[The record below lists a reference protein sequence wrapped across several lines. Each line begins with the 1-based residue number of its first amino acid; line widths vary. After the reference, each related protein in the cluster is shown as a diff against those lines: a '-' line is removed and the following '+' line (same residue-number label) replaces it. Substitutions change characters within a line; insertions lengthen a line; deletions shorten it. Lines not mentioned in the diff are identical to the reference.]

1 MKKRK
6 YLALLLAVAMTLTAC
21 GSSSST
27 ETSGQTQ
34 AAEQQQDSKA
44 ADTDSKESEGSQK
57 TLTVAYRSEAA
68 NLDPH
73 NNQSLTAFS
82 LEMLVYDRLVEKDSE
97 GNIVPSLATSWE
109 VIDETTIRFNL
120 RDDVYFSNG
129 EQLTAEDVKYTIE
142 RAETMPNSSSF
153 MKSFDGAGTTVVD
166 DFTIDI
172 KLHNAFAPVYNYL
185 ASARGSIVC
194 KSAMEEIGSDAYGR
208 DPIGSGPLVFSKW
221 VPGDR
226 IEMTR
231 NENYWG
237 TKTVYETFI
246 ARFISEASSRE
257 IELETGG
264 VDVALYIA
272 SGDIARLE
280 ENPNTVV
287 YNEPGYSQTM
297 ITINQ
302 NTCTQLKDQKI
313 REAFYKALDI
323 EGIVAAVYG
332 DTAVPAYS
340 IFPPAITGYKQV
352 GSDSYDPDAAKALLD
367 EAGYDYSETIE
378 LMTTD
383 DSTAI
388 SVCEAIKNMWESVGI
403 NVEILTYDSA
413 TMGEKVGA
421 GEYQLQISTSSA
433 SSGDPDHALYEW
445 KSEPHGLNTPQ
456 EIADLIAKGASTYET
471 EERAAIYAEIQ
482 EKCWEYHGVI
492 MIAFSNVTYGAG
504 SNVQNLDVHPGNV
517 PNFAGL
523 TFTE

>member
-1 MKKRK
+1 MKKRNCF
-6 YLALLLAVAMTLTAC
+6 ALLLAAAMALTAC
-21 GSSSST
+21 AGNGSNESA
-27 ETSGQTQ
+27 GQTQ
-34 AAEQQQDSKA
+34 AAKEQQEDSSS
-44 ADTDSKESEGSQK
+44 SKTSDGQT
-57 TLTVAYRSEAA
+57 TLTVAYRTEAA

-109 VIDETTIRFNL
+109 VLDETTIRFNL

-129 EQLTAEDVKYTIE
+129 EKLTAEDVKYTIE

-166 DFTIDI
+166 DYTIDL

-208 DPIGSGPLVFSKW
+208 EPIGSGPLVFSKW

-237 TKTVYETFI
+237 NKTAYENFT

-272 SGDIARLE
+272 AGDIARLE

-287 YNEPGYSQTM
+287 YVEPGYSQTM
-297 ITINQ
+297 ITLNQ
-302 NTCTQLKDQKI
+302 NTCEQFKDQRI
-313 REAFYKALDI
+313 REALYKALDI
-323 EGIVAAVYG
+323 EGIVTAVYG

-340 IFPPAITGYKQV
+340 IFPPAITGYTQV

-367 EAGYDYSETIE
+367 EAGYDYSAVLE
-378 LMTTD
+378 LMTSD
-383 DSTAI
+383 DATSI
-388 SVCEAIKNMWESVGI
+388 SVCEALKNMWASVGV

-413 TMGEKVGA
+413 TMGEKVGS
-421 GEYQLQISTSSA
+421 GDYQMQISSSSA

-445 KSEPHGLNTPQ
+445 KSEPHGLNTPDD
-456 EIADLIAKGASTYET
+456 IAELIAKGASTYET

-482 EKCWEYHGVI
+482 EKCWNYYGEI

-504 SNVQNLDVHPGNV
+504 SRVQNLDVNPGNV
-517 PNFAGL
+517 PNFAGV
-523 TFTE
+523 TFGE

>member
-1 MKKRK
+1 MKKRSL
-6 YLALLLAVAMTLTAC
+6 LALLMALAMLLTAC
-21 GSSSST
+21 G
-27 ETSGQTQ
+27 GQYAGQ
-34 AAEQQQDSKA
+34 QGGNSQQGGEQQQQPQQSQNDF
-44 ADTDSKESEGSQK
+44 DTT
-57 TLTVAYRSEAA
+57 TLTVAYRTEAA

-109 VIDETTIRFNL
+109 VIDDTTIRFFL

-129 EQLTAEDVKYTIE
+129 EKLTAEDVKYTIE
-142 RAETMPNSSSF
+142 RAETLPNSSSF

-166 DFTIDI
+166 EYTIDL
-172 KLHNAFAPVYNYL
+172 KLHNPFAPVYNYL

-208 DPIGSGPLVFSKW
+208 EPIGSGPLVFSNW

-226 IEMTR
+226 IELVR

-237 TKTVYETFI
+237 NKTAYETFI

-272 SGDIARLE
+272 AGDIARLE

-302 NTCTQLKDQKI
+302 NACPQLQDVRV

-323 EGIVAAVYG
+323 VGIVAAVYG

-340 IFPPAITGYKQV
+340 IFPPAIMGYTEV
-352 GSDSYDPDAAKALLD
+352 GGDEYDPDAAKKLLD
-367 EAGYDYSETIE
+367 DAGFDYSQTFE

-383 DSTAI
+383 DATAI
-388 SVCEAIKNMWESVGI
+388 SVCEAVKNMWEAVGI
-403 NVEILTYDSA
+403 KVEILTYDQA
-413 TMGEKVGA
+413 TMSEKVGA
-421 GEYQLQISTSSA
+421 GEYQLQISSSSA

-445 KSEPHGLNTPQ
+445 KSATHGLNTPQ
-456 EIADLIAKGASTYET
+456 EIADLIAKGAATYET
-471 EERAAIYAEIQ
+471 DARKDIYADIQ
-482 EKCWEYHGVI
+482 ESCWNYYGEI
-492 MIAFSNVTYGAG
+492 MIAFSNVTYGAN
-504 SNVQNLDVHPGNV
+504 SRVQNLDVHPDNV

-523 TFTE
+523 TFSEG